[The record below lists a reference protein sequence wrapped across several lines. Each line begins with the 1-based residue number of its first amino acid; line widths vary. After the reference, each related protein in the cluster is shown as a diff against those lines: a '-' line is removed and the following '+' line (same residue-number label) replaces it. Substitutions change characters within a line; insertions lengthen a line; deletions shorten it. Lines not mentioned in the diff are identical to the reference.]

1 MHVDKLRISG
11 IDEARAIPARHEG
24 NATMANRKNQT
35 NVSAT
40 IDTFGYL
47 CAQIAEL
54 ESQKKAVR
62 ACLIAACGDGA
73 HEGDLYRVT
82 ISTADRDT
90 LDMEAVRA
98 KLSRQFIAANT
109 RTTEVTTVKATA
121 RNALNLAS
129 WVNDQHAKI
138 HAGT

>member
-1 MHVDKLRISG
+1 
-11 IDEARAIPARHEG
+11 
-24 NATMANRKNQT
+24 MANRKNQT

-54 ESQKKAVR
+54 DSQRKAVR
-62 ACLIAACGDGA
+62 ACLIEACGEGA
-73 HEGDLYRVT
+73 HEGDLYRIT
-82 ISTADRDT
+82 ISTADRNT

-109 RTTEVTTVKATA
+109 TVTEVTTVKATA
-121 RNALNLAS
+121 RNAINVA
-129 WVNDQHAKI
+129 A
-138 HAGT
+138 